1 MFDQHNDD
9 LPPTGDIPAEER
21 ICGAPS
27 ELQTDGNVGIQ
38 VIGADVSQILDAF
51 MGPRHVPNISY
62 DIHDSIIS
70 SASPL
75 LSSFICQKWPVSRLD
90 HLPTSISHKSASD
103 AAKPDCAVMFSNW
116 MGNGPMFLMHYCIL
130 AINCGSVPV
139 LPPSVP
145 GQLPVIVMNANTD
158 VIPFWIFYATLV
170 YFYNHDQSQLFVTVF
185 GRTSCWEYAHLFPA
199 GQRKTSTPPAMIA
212 DDILEDIAMCLTQ
225 EELELLESHIQGFTY
240 TQLSLDI
247 SDLGFQEVIL
257 TACTIVNKARS
268 LHSRMFFL
276 D

>member
-1 MFDQHNDD
+1 MFDQHNYD

-21 ICGAPS
+21 ICYAHS
-27 ELQTDGNVGIQ
+27 QLQTDGNVGIQ
-38 VIGADVSQILDAF
+38 VIRADASQILDAF
-51 MGPRHVPNISY
+51 MGPRH
-62 DIHDSIIS
+62 HHLKRT

-90 HLPTSISHKSASD
+90 HLPTSISHESASD
-103 AAKPDCAVMFSNW
+103 TAKPDCVVMFSNW

-225 EELELLESHIQGFTY
+225 EELELLETNIQGFSY

-247 SDLGFQEVIL
+247 SDLGFQEVVSA
-257 TACTIVNKARS
+257 ACTIVNKARS
-268 LHSRMFFL
+268 LRSRMFFS